1 MNFPIGKRDGI
12 FVVKPDGF
20 NRGLEKKIENELKL
34 KGFNVLYKKELKL
47 SRDDVK
53 ILYRSSFRR
62 DFPLGENDP
71 RAIMHIDFMT
81 SGYVIAFLVTYGQC
95 LSGDFFDYCKLVRGS
110 SWIAKECEPS
120 SLRYMFKNSDFDSYE
135 AMFEDGYL
143 ISGVPE
149 NVIHAAL
156 SYEEM
161 VCAFEVFFSHL
172 VRTSFYTSKKCVR
185 SHESLDLLFVISYV
199 NSSSEKMDI
208 KMHSGVSHLISFL
221 QESGFN
227 VDLEVIISRDYHQ
240 EAQKILAKHPS
251 MIAYSTVSS
260 EFHHIACVSEA
271 VAALAPNL
279 LQVGGGTHFTLFPQD
294 IYSSALDGA
303 SVGEGEY
310 FFQDLLNGH
319 DLSTLSGAAY
329 RSENGLVVNPTRK
342 WIDHISD
349 LPGANYK
356 IWDRYKSQKE
366 FPHRRIIISRGCP
379 YACTYCSNKELSKM
393 SDGQFVRFRS
403 PESIE
408 REIKEIDSLYPHVDT
423 IFLETE
429 CLLPQFA
436 NTEGIF
442 ELTKFYKNRF
452 SFGTNLRIS
461 SFDDSLLQEMFSCGF
476 TFANLG
482 IESGSERV
490 RRDILKRNYSNEEVH
505 HIFAVAHKIGLKINT
520 YNLIGLP
527 TETPEEF
534 EETIKLNQEITPNE
548 AQVYM
553 FQPYPGTS
561 LYNTCLE
568 QGLLANPYYHHHFEG
583 KERKESVLKLE
594 SFPPN
599 ILIEKYNKFR
609 TIFE

>member
-12 FVVKPDGF
+12 FVVKPDGV
-20 NRGLEKKIENELKL
+20 NRDLERAIESELKQR
-34 KGFNVLYKKELKL
+34 GFNVLYKQNLKL

-53 ILYRSSFRR
+53 LLYRSSFRR
-62 DFPLGENDP
+62 DYPLGENDP
-71 RAIMHIDFMT
+71 RAEMHIDFMT
-81 SGYVIAFLVTYGQC
+81 SGCVTAFLVTYSHC
-95 LSGDFFDYCKLVRGS
+95 LSVDFFDYCKLVRGS
-110 SWIAKECEPS
+110 SWIAQDCEAS
-120 SLRYMFKNSDFDSYE
+120 SLRYIFKNADFDNYE
-135 AMFEDGYL
+135 AVFEDGYL
-143 ISGVPE
+143 VSGIPE

-172 VRTSFYTSKKCVR
+172 VRSSFYVDKQFLR
-185 SHESLDLLFVISYV
+185 SRKSIDLLFVISYV
-199 NSSSEKMDI
+199 NSSSENMDV

-221 QESGFN
+221 QQSGFN
-227 VDLEVIISRDYHQ
+227 VDLEVITGKNYHQ
-240 EAQKILAKHPS
+240 EAQKILAKNPS
-251 MIAYSTVSS
+251 VIAYSTVSS

-271 VAALAPNL
+271 VAELEPNL

-303 SVGEGEY
+303 SIGEGEY

-329 RSENGLVVNPTRK
+329 RSQNGLVTNPTRK

-408 REIKEIDSLYPHVDT
+408 CEIKEIDSLYPHVDT

-461 SFDDSLLQEMFSCGF
+461 SFNDSLLEEMFSCGF
-476 TFANLG
+476 KFANLG

-490 RRDILKRNYSNEEVH
+490 RRDILKRNYSNDEVR
-505 HIFAVAHKIGLKINT
+505 HIFSVAHKVGLKINT

-534 EETIKLNQEITPNE
+534 EETIKLNQEINPHE

-553 FQPYPGTS
+553 FQPYPGTA
-561 LYNTCLE
+561 LYHSCLE
-568 QGLLANPYYHHHFEG
+568 EGSLTNPYYHHHFEG
-583 KERKESVLKLE
+583 KERKESILNLKQ
-594 SFPPN
+594 FPPQV
-599 ILIEKYNKFR
+599 LIEKYNKFR
-609 TIFE
+609 KIFG